1 MDTIRFLLRPK
12 TSKIKGYIDF
22 SFSYLVKYDI
32 SMYIH
37 TQITHAEM
45 CLAYYS
51 VLSCYHCECR
61 DS

>member
-1 MDTIRFLLRPK
+1 MDMISFLLRPK

-22 SFSYLVKYDI
+22 SFSNLVKYDI

-45 CLAYYS
+45 GLVYYG
-51 VLSCYHCECR
+51 VLSCYHSGCR
-61 DS
+61 QI